1 MSEDDKI
8 IKEEI
13 DEILVDLK
21 KAYEAS
27 GRKASGQFA
36 EGLEAVYEPNKGTI
50 RGYTYLAGRGKT
62 KKKGKAGEKTLR
74 EQIFAWIKT
83 KGIRPR
89 EKGMKLSS
97 LAYLIARS
105 IHQKG
110 TDRTK
115 WFKIYEE
122 VITVERMNNIILKVG
137 RLNVNRL
144 VTQINA
150 EFEVLAKNV

>member
-122 VITVERMNNIILKVG
+122 VITVERINSIIDRIS

-144 VTQINA
+144 VTEINA
-150 EFEVLAKNV
+150 ELEILAKNV